1 MTPMAMPKFF
11 DFFNPVLNILVSNDV
26 MSVKEIR
33 HLCYQKMKLT
43 DEEIAELLPSGRQ
56 RTVDNRINWAIT
68 YLKKA
73 ELIQQVG
80 YGRYAISDNGRK
92 LQSENKR
99 ITLEYL
105 ETIESFRV
113 FHQTG
118 KLPAKEAPIIEEIT
132 PLDRITTAIKQINRE
147 LADDLISAIMEQSP
161 AFFEKLVVELL
172 KKMGYGGAFD
182 DAGLVVGQTGDQ
194 GIDGIIRED
203 KLGFNSIYIQA
214 KRWDPA
220 KNTVGSPDLMQF
232 VGALAGQGASK
243 GLFITTSH
251 FSQQAVSYAQKHLQ
265 QKIVLIDGEKLA
277 NLMIEFGVGVST
289 ESVHYVKRIDSDFF
303 A

>member
-1 MTPMAMPKFF
+1 MSFVSVPKFF
-11 DFFNPVLNILVSNDV
+11 DFFDSVLLSLSSGNV
-26 MSVKEIR
+26 MSVKDIR
-33 HLCYQKMKLT
+33 HHCYSSMNLT
-43 DEEIAELLPSGRQ
+43 EEDIAELLPSGRQ

-73 ELIQQVG
+73 ELIQQMG
-80 YGRYAISDNGRK
+80 YGKYTLSSSGQIVVK
-92 LQSENKR
+92 NKTH

-105 ETIESFRV
+105 ESIEAFRV

-118 KLPAKEAPIIEEIT
+118 KLITKELPATEEIT
-132 PLDRITTAIKQINRE
+132 PQDKITAAIEQINKA
-147 LADDLISAIMEQSP
+147 LAEDLLSAIMEQSP

-172 KKMGYGGAFD
+172 KRMGYGGAFD

-214 KRWDPA
+214 KRWDPHKA
-220 KNTVGSPDLMQF
+220 TVGSPDLMQF

-243 GLFITTSH
+243 GLFITTAH
-251 FSQQAVSYAQKHLQ
+251 FSQQAIAYAQKHLQ

-277 NLMIEFGVGVST
+277 KLMIEFGVGVST
-289 ESVHYVKRIDSDFF
+289 ESTYFVRRIDSDFF